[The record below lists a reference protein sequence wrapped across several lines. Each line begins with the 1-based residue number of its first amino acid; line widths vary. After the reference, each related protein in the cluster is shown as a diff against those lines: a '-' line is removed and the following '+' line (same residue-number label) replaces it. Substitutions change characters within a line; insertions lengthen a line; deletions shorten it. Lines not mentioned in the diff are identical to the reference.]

1 MSKKSIFIKIN
12 LFFLLILFSTNLFSK
27 IPVGKAAIII
37 DFDTKETLFEV
48 NADTLNFPASLTKM
62 MTLYIVFDYLRKNK
76 ISWETKMNVSKIAAS
91 RSCSCLDIKRG
102 DKISVEDAVMA
113 LIIKSANNVATVISE
128 HISGSE
134 RNFAK
139 LMTAYA
145 RDIGMNKTTF
155 KNASGL
161 PNKAQMTTARDI
173 SVLSYKIIKNF
184 PNEYKLFKTE
194 KFTWK
199 GKTYKTHNRLM
210 QSYKGADGIK
220 TGYIRASGFQL
231 AFSAIRNDKRLIGV
245 YFGGDTSK
253 QRNQRLSFLM
263 NKTFED
269 IRSLPTTKNI
279 VKKKISLIKNKK
291 YKIVV
296 GTFRYRKNA
305 EKHLKLIKS
314 MYPKT
319 LNNKIAEISLIK
331 SKGKNLYESR
341 FQFFSKIDAKTACNR
356 LKKYKRDCFIRD

>member
-1 MSKKSIFIKIN
+1 MLKKNIIIKIT
-12 LFFLLILFSTNLFSK
+12 LFFLLTIFSSSLLAK
-27 IPVGKAAIII
+27 KAAIII

-62 MTLYIVFDYLRKNK
+62 MTLYITFDYLKKNK
-76 ISWETKMNVSKIAAS
+76 LSWDTEMKVSKTAAS
-91 RSCSCLDIKRG
+91 RSCSCIDIKEG
-102 DKISVEDAVMA
+102 DKISVENAVMA
-113 LIIKSANNVATVISE
+113 LIVKSANNVATVISE
-128 HISGSE
+128 HISDSE

-145 RDIGMNKTTF
+145 SNIGMKKTTF

-161 PNKAQMTTARDI
+161 PNRAQMTTARDI
-173 SVLSYKIIKNF
+173 SILSYKMIKNF
-184 PNEYKLFKTE
+184 PDNYKLFKTK
-194 KFTWK
+194 KFIWK

-210 QSYKGADGIK
+210 QSYEGADGIK

-253 QRNQRLSFLM
+253 QRNQRLAFLM
-263 NKTFED
+263 NKAFNKLDKTSSKE
-269 IRSLPTTKNI
+269 II
-279 VKKKISLIKNKK
+279 KKDTSKIINKK

-296 GTFRYRKNA
+296 GTFKYKKNA

-314 MYPKT
+314 KYPKT
-319 LNNKIAEISLIK
+319 TYNKLAKVSLIK
-331 SKGKNLYESR
+331 NNGKQLYESR
-341 FQFFSKIDAKTACNR
+341 FQFYSIKNAKIACKR
-356 LKKYKRDCFIRD
+356 LKKYKRDCFIRG